1 MTPGRGGARCFG
13 GAGLAPVPSN
23 VRTVRDPD
31 ALIEYRRRNTDAV
44 ANHGGRFVV
53 RGGEA
58 ELLEGSWDTVR
69 MVVIEFPD
77 TDAARAWWESEEYA
91 PLKEMRR
98 DASDTNI
105 VLVEGA

>member
-1 MTPGRGGARCFG
+1 MPAYVI
-13 GAGLAPVPSN
+13 ADVHE
-23 VRTVRDPD
+23 VRDQD
-31 ALIEYRRRNTDAV
+31 ALVEYRRRNTDAV

-53 RGGEA
+53 RGGAIEA
-58 ELLEGSWDTVR
+58 LEGSWEPLR

-77 TDAARAWWESEEYA
+77 TAAARAWWDSEEYA
-91 PLKEMRR
+91 PLKRMRQ

>member
-1 MTPGRGGARCFG
+1 MPAYVI
-13 GAGLAPVPSN
+13 AD
-23 VRTVRDPD
+23 VRTVRDRD

-58 ELLEGSWDTVR
+58 ELLEGSWDTLR
-69 MVVIEFPD
+69 MVVIEFAD
-77 TDAARAWWESEEYA
+77 SAAARALWESEEYA
-91 PLKEMRR
+91 PLKQLRR

>member
-1 MTPGRGGARCFG
+1 MPAYVIADVRG
-13 GAGLAPVPSN
+13 
-23 VRTVRDPD
+23 VRDRD
-31 ALIEYRRRNTDAV
+31 ALAEYRRRNTDAV

-58 ELLEGSWDTVR
+58 QLLEGSWDTLR

-77 TDAARAWWESEEYA
+77 TAAARAWWESEEYA

>member
-1 MTPGRGGARCFG
+1 MTPGRAGTACFDGAMP
-13 GAGLAPVPSN
+13 AYVIAD

-105 VLVEGA
+105 VLVEGE